1 MISLDNEHKLLKLI
15 EQIQLRQE
23 QLERLIRLRVE
34 LADRQWF
41 STDEVAKLVDRRPF
55 TVREWCR
62 KKRMLARKR
71 ETGRG
76 NQPDWQISACEVQHF
91 RDHGLRPEVDQSHA

>member
-23 QLERLIRLRVE
+23 HLERLIRQRVE

-62 KKRMLARKR
+62 KGRLLARKR
-71 ETGRG
+71 QTGRG
-76 NQPDWQISACEVQHF
+76 NKPEWEIEASEVERFHN
-91 RDHGLRPEVDQSHA
+91 HGLRPSGEAL